1 MKTIDEDIR
10 SGNLKQIYLLYGTED
25 YLKRQYRDKLK
36 NALTAA
42 GEDSGMGGMLS
53 GGDGDMNFNR
63 FEGKDINPKQVI
75 DLAETLP
82 FFAERRVIL
91 IENSG
96 FFKNACD
103 ELAEYLA
110 QPAASTYFVFVE
122 EEVDKRSKMY
132 KAVKNA
138 GKIVEFATQ
147 TEELITRWV
156 LARLK
161 KEGKNITG
169 SVMQLFLG
177 KTGSDMG
184 NIDRELEKLIES
196 LTEDMC
202 RIFAESFVRI
212 NDNFKAI
219 FKELFGGGHA
229 ELILTDPE
237 HVLESGI
244 EISVAPPGK
253 VIKNLISLSGGEQ
266 SFVAICIY
274 FAILKL
280 RPAPFCILDEIDA
293 ALDEA
298 NVRKYAQ
305 YLHRF
310 TEHTQFVLVTHR
322 RSAMEEANVL
332 YGVTMQA
339 DGVSRL
345 LKLEQPDLD
354 TTTQA

>member
-1 MKTIDEDIR
+1 MED
-10 SGNLKQIYLLYGTED
+10 LQKAQQT
-25 YLKRQYRDKLK
+25 
-36 NALTAA
+36 
-42 GEDSGMGGMLS
+42 
-53 GGDGDMNFNR
+53 
-63 FEGKDINPKQVI
+63 
-75 DLAETLP
+75 
-82 FFAERRVIL
+82 
-91 IENSG
+91 
-96 FFKNACD
+96 
-103 ELAEYLA
+103 LA
-110 QPAASTYFVFVE
+110 QI
-122 EEVDKRSKMY
+122 K
-132 KAVKNA
+132 
-138 GKIVEFATQ
+138 GKIKALGNVNVGAI
-147 TEELITRWV
+147 EEYREVSERYTFLSAQV
-156 LARLK
+156 ADV
-161 KEGKNITG
+161 TG
-169 SVMQLFLG
+169 S
-177 KTGSDMG
+177 K
-184 NIDRELEKLIES
+184 RELEKLIES